1 MLGCR
6 NVFTLYLCTDFFYSQ
21 VQSVY
26 DITQYENM
34 FLLCMILEQLLQN
47 ETEESNISSSDYGG
61 EEKIKFLKNL
71 DQIILHLS
79 DEFPLFSL
87 YLWRVSVLLNSGP
100 MQID

>member
-1 MLGCR
+1 MFSHSTYVLIFL
-6 NVFTLYLCTDFFYSQ
+6 NSQ

-26 DITQYENM
+26 DIVQYENI

-47 ETEESNISSSDYGG
+47 ETQESNLSSSDYGG
-61 EEKIKFLKNL
+61 EEKNKFLKNL

-87 YLWRVSVLLNSGP
+87 YLWRVSVLLNSGQ

>member
-1 MLGCR
+1 MFSH
-6 NVFTLYLCTDFFYSQ
+6 FTYVLIFLCSQ

-26 DITQYENM
+26 DITQYENI
-34 FLLCMILEQLLQN
+34 FHLCMILEQLLQN
-47 ETEESNISSSDYGG
+47 DTEESNTSSSDYAG

-87 YLWRVSVLLNSGP
+87 YLWRVSVLLNSGQ

>member
-1 MLGCR
+1 MFSHSTYVLI
-6 NVFTLYLCTDFFYSQ
+6 FLYSQ

-26 DITQYENM
+26 DITQYENIF
-34 FLLCMILEQLLQN
+34 FLCTVLEQLLQN
-47 ETEESNISSSDYGG
+47 ETEESNISSSHYGG

-71 DQIILHLS
+71 DQIVLHLS

-87 YLWRVSVLLNSGP
+87 YLWRVSVLLNPGQ

>member
-1 MLGCR
+1 MLNCR
-6 NVFTLYLCTDFFYSQ
+6 NVSHSTYVMIFLYSQ
-21 VQSVY
+21 AQSVY
-26 DITQYENM
+26 DITQYENI

-47 ETEESNISSSDYGG
+47 ETEESNISSLDYG

-71 DQIILHLS
+71 DQVILHLS

-87 YLWRVSVLLNSGP
+87 YLWRVSVLLNSGQ